1 MFFFFQCPPK
11 WTTLQAVV
19 SLGQNPLPAKV
30 RIKAHPTKGQEFY
43 NVDQWK
49 WYTKVMV
56 EKDYQDP
63 VQIQMRKLIN
73 RGLVMTFLLF
83 TFKYDPL
90 LHKYVPELP
99 MPHDACIVEVIE
111 IVKKCQGNC
120 VLEMNAEI
128 TRVKD
133 EAVAMYKKDVVD
145 KFTQTCA
152 QISSGY
158 IARLLLN
165 AICTFQVCKNWN
177 SHGATLGATLCQL
190 GSMLSCLDSAAKGNI
205 INVDF
210 NELIPQGNVQT
221 GHKHGHHE
229 VSYVEYMMSGKE
241 RSVVTGA
248 EELYLDH
255 MKFRGEHHD
264 VKVHEIMSRELPL
277 HKAPVPRPTRA
288 HTFDFNML
296 YKGAHLLD
304 GECKGEASEYEK
316 AILVFHSLDQLAFK
330 DQALSLLTTNNSF
343 IFYSSWLVNGPN
355 YIQTCFHELRKFKL
369 GPVANINVDLDKD
382 AAHLQTPP
390 HFTIKGDGQ
399 EFVETRYR
407 HSESLEKTEVRS

>member
-1 MFFFFQCPPK
+1 ML
-11 WTTLQAVV
+11 TTF
-19 SLGQNPLPAKV
+19 K
-30 RIKAHPTKGQEFY
+30 
-43 NVDQWK
+43 
-49 WYTKVMV
+49 
-56 EKDYQDP
+56 
-63 VQIQMRKLIN
+63 
-73 RGLVMTFLLF
+73 
-83 TFKYDPL
+83 FKYDPL
-90 LHKYVPELP
+90 IHKYVPELP
-99 MPHDACIVEVIE
+99 MPHDACIRKVIE
-111 IVKKCQGNC
+111 IIKRCEGISI
-120 VLEMNAEI
+120 LEMNSEI

-133 EAVAMYKKDVVD
+133 PGVALYKSNVVD
-145 KFTQTCA
+145 RFRDTCA

-177 SHGATLGATLCQL
+177 LHGATLGATLCQL
-190 GSMLSCLDSAAKGNI
+190 GSMLSGLDSASKREI

-229 VSYVEYMMSGKE
+229 VSYIEYMTLGKE

-255 MKFRGEHHD
+255 MKFRGDHHD
-264 VKVHEIMSRELPL
+264 VKVCEIMSKELPL

-288 HTFDFNML
+288 HTFDFNL
-296 YKGAHLLD
+296 SYNGAHLLD
-304 GECKGEASEYEK
+304 GECKGSASESEK

-330 DQALSLLTTNNSF
+330 DQALSLLTTNNLF
-343 IFYSSWLVNGPN
+343 IFYVSWLVDRPN
-355 YIQTCFHELRKFKL
+355 YVQTCFHELRKFKL

-399 EFVETRYR
+399 EFVETDTDILKVWKELRSKVR
-407 HSESLEKTEVRS
+407 QFMCTMMHAVDILEAVSTMEIEKISERWKTGL